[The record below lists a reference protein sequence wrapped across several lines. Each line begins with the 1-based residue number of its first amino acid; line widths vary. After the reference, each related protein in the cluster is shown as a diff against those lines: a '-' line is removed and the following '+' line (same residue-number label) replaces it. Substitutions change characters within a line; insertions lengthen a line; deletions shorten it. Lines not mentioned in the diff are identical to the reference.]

1 MSNSPLKRKRWTLA
15 TPKDPFKIV
24 ADFFSRSDVWSRVGL
39 CVLATSILWVV
50 MAGWAPSFSYRVRE
64 APLRDLHARTEFE
77 FDDLQATDQEKER
90 TKRNLLCFYAND
102 QQALEQLRQ
111 ALIDDVFAIKEKPF
125 EEIQDPA
132 AIDNFFR
139 QLDGSIVAAE
149 PVPPKVVPPT
159 PPPAPAESESEEAQ
173 AATAAADKPEE
184 ETKPEPKPKT
194 PLEQA
199 FDRFRLALEKDA
211 ELGSLRDAI
220 DRAFIEIDRNGL
232 LESLTHEIGQGSM
245 TEIDVFVGE
254 TSTARR
260 VEVSSVRI
268 AEVSGKLRNRIVD
281 ELKLKPDA
289 ISDPEFVANVVFRW
303 LKPKLPVTL
312 TWDQAG
318 TQKRIDDTLR
328 AIEPVKKTYLPG
340 EPLEQFNAEHLE
352 RRGIK
357 AGVPINEAD
366 LKLLRAEHE
375 AQKNAEQW
383 SDRMMRSCSFVGLFA
398 GMFVM
403 LSHYLYYRDR
413 YLIDQMQSF
422 VLIIGLMTVT
432 LLTAWWLAGYPTW
445 RAEVVPIVLF
455 AMTIAIAY
463 HVELALFMTGLVGF
477 AFCAASGYGLDEF
490 VILMAASTTS
500 AFYCRKIRSRTRLV
514 NVGLSSAAIVFPT
527 VLAVKYMVGQPPH
540 QALLTDAILFS
551 AGTFAAGLLMTN
563 LLPFLEGW
571 FEIQTDARLLE
582 LSDANHPLLKELVQ
596 RAPGTYNHS
605 INVASISEAAADAI
619 GANGL
624 LCRVGAYFHDIGKL
638 RKPKYFIENQAGG
651 INKHDDLTPS
661 MSTLVIIA
669 HVKDGVEIGRNHKL
683 PPAII
688 DLLEQHHG
696 TTMVEYFYRRAIK
709 NSEDEN
715 DGVATGVDEADFRYP
730 GPRPQTREAAVMML
744 ADAVE
749 SASRS
754 LREPTPARI
763 EHLVTEIAKS
773 KLDDNQFDECAIT
786 IEELK
791 TIRESLIKSLN
802 AMYHARVQYPEQTAK
817 S

>member
-1 MSNSPLKRKRWTLA
+1 
-15 TPKDPFKIV
+15 
-24 ADFFSRSDVWSRVGL
+24 
-39 CVLATSILWVV
+39 
-50 MAGWAPSFSYRVRE
+50 MAGWAAPFSYRVRE

-77 FDDLQATDQEKER
+77 FDDLQATAQEKQR
-90 TKRNLLCFYAND
+90 TQRNLHCFYVND

-111 ALIDDVFAIKEKPF
+111 ALVDDVFAIKEKPF
-125 EEIQDPA
+125 EEVEDRETLSRFFLNPDGTVPESTPLPKPPPEA
-132 AIDNFFR
+132 APQPEDNSS
-139 QLDGSIVAAE
+139 DAE
-149 PVPPKVVPPT
+149 PDADP
-159 PPPAPAESESEEAQ
+159 ESETKEEA
-173 AATAAADKPEE
+173 
-184 ETKPEPKPKT
+184 KPKD
-194 PLEQA
+194 PLHKS
-199 FDRFRLALEKDA
+199 FDRFRMALENDA
-211 ELGSLRDAI
+211 ELASLREAI
-220 DRAFIEIDRNGL
+220 DKAFIEIDKNGL

-245 TEIDVFVGE
+245 TEIDVYFGDIN
-254 TSTARR
+254 AHRR

-268 AEVSGKLRNRIVD
+268 AEVSSTLQNNLI
-281 ELKLKPDA
+281 EEMKLKPDA
-289 ISDPEFVANVVFRW
+289 ISDPEFVGNVVFRW
-303 LKPKLPVTL
+303 LKPQLPVTL
-312 TWDQAG
+312 TWDQEA

-328 AIEPVKKTYLPG
+328 AIKPVKKTYQPG
-340 EPLEQFNAEHLE
+340 EPLEQFNAEDLK

-375 AQKNAEQW
+375 ARKNADDW
-383 SDRMMRSCSFVGLFA
+383 TIRLIRSLAFFGLFA
-398 GMFVM
+398 AVFMM
-403 LSHYLYYRDR
+403 LTQYLSYRDNK
-413 YLIDQMQSF
+413 LIDRLHSF
-422 VLIIGLMTVT
+422 ALLLGLIT
-432 LLTAWWLAGYPTW
+432 LTLITAWWLSLYPTW

-463 HVELALFMTGLVGF
+463 HVELSLFATGLVCF
-477 AFCAASGYGLDEF
+477 AFCATRGYGLDEF
-490 VILMAASTTS
+490 VILMAASSTS

-514 NVGLSSAAIVFPT
+514 NVGLSAAAIVFPT
-527 VLAVKYMVGQPPH
+527 VLGMKYMLGQPLH
-540 QALLTDAILFS
+540 QAVLTDAILFS

-624 LCRVGAYFHDIGKL
+624 LCRVAAYFHDIGKL
-638 RKPKYFIENQAGG
+638 RKPEYFIENQAGG
-651 INKHDDLTPS
+651 VNKHDDLTPS

-683 PPAII
+683 PPRII
-688 DLLEQHHG
+688 DLIEQHHG
-696 TTMVEYFYRRAIK
+696 TTAVQFFYRRALK
-709 NSEDEN
+709 NSEEEN

-763 EHLVTEIAKS
+763 ENLVTEISKA
-773 KLDDNQFDECAIT
+773 KLDDSQFDECNIT

-791 TIRESLIKSLN
+791 TICESLIKSLN
-802 AMYHARVQYPEQTAK
+802 AMYHARVQYPEQAAK
-817 S
+817 A